1 MSIRGLRFQTDQGDN
16 IQTAS
21 IFASL
26 DAYKYRWYIDNLDT
40 LDQELDSEFNV
51 KFTDG
56 EKLVKALRFHNV
68 HAIFGEFTAFDKD
81 YECTSDEPEVKDWNE
96 FVKSTAKM
104 VVLIVDCYYIDVYL
118 KDLEVLKRFSRFILS
133 QGLTPELID
142 ETDARYK
149 FKVW

>member
-1 MSIRGLRFQTDQGDN
+1 MSVRGLRFQTEQGDN

-21 IFASL
+21 IFAFL

-40 LDQELDSEFNV
+40 LDQDLDCEFNV

-56 EKLVKALRFHNV
+56 ERLVKAFRNHSV
-68 HAIFGEFTAFDKD
+68 SAIFGEFIAFDMD
-81 YECTSDEPEVKDWNE
+81 DEPISDEPEVDDWDA
-96 FVKSTAKM
+96 FVTSPAKI

-118 KDLEVLKRFSRFILS
+118 KDPEALENCFRYISS
-133 QGLTPELID
+133 QGFTPELID
-142 ETDARYK
+142 ETDSRYK